1 MGHATCAPASGVS
14 MQRKYK
20 MKKTTGMAL
29 AFLALSAA
37 VTGSAVA
44 DRRHGGGEAGM
55 MGGPDGG
62 MQALERADADNNGE
76 VTFDE
81 FKKAAGDRFVLADVN
96 KDGKVTVEEMAA
108 AIEKMRAERMAKR
121 MIERF
126 DSDGDGSV
134 TLAEIDNGQKE
145 IYALLDRNDDGKLIK
160 DEMPRNGGKGHKWG
174 KNGPDG
180 PDGDN

>member
-44 DRRHGGGEAGM
+44 DRRHGGGM
-55 MGGPDGG
+55 MGGLGG
-62 MQALERADADNNGE
+62 PPQSLDLADADKNGE
-76 VTFDE
+76 ITFDE
-81 FKKAAGDRFVLADVN
+81 FKKAAGTRFVLADVN

-121 MIERF
+121 LIERF

-145 IYALLDRNDDGKLIK
+145 IYALLDRNDDGKLVK
-160 DEMPRNGGKGHKWG
+160 DEVPRRGDKGGKWG
-174 KNGPDG
+174 MNVPDE
-180 PDGDN
+180 DK

>member
-14 MQRKYK
+14 MQRKTD

-29 AFLALSAA
+29 AFLALSGA
-37 VTGSAVA
+37 VTGTAIA
-44 DRRHGGGEAGM
+44 DKRHGGGM
-55 MGGPDGG
+55 MGGLGG
-62 MQALERADADNNGE
+62 MQSLDLADADSNGE
-76 VTFDE
+76 ITFDE
-81 FKKAAGDRFVLADVN
+81 FKKAAGDRFILADVS

-108 AIEKMRAERMAKR
+108 AIEKMRAEHMAKR

-145 IYALLDRNDDGKLIK
+145 IYALLDRNDDGKLVK
-160 DEMPRNGGKGHKWG
+160 EEMPRRGDVGQRWG
-174 KNGPDG
+174 KNN

>member
-14 MQRKYK
+14 MQRKTD

-37 VTGSAVA
+37 VTGAANA
-44 DRRHGGGEAGM
+44 DKRHGGGDAGM
-55 MGGPDGG
+55 MGGGAG
-62 MQALERADADNNGE
+62 MQPMELADADKNGE
-76 VTFDE
+76 ITFDE

-108 AIEKMRAERMAKR
+108 AIEKMRTERMAKR

-126 DSDGDGSV
+126 DADNDGSV
-134 TLAEIDNGQKE
+134 TLAEIENGQKK
-145 IYALLDRNDDGKLIK
+145 IYALMDRNDDGKIVAG
-160 DEMPRNGGKGHKWG
+160 EMPRHGGKHHKG
-174 KNGPDG
+174 GMMDG
-180 PDGDN
+180 PDGNN

>member
-1 MGHATCAPASGVS
+1 
-14 MQRKYK
+14 

-37 VTGSAVA
+37 VTGTAVA
-44 DRRHGGGEAGM
+44 DKRHGGGNAGM
-55 MGGPDGG
+55 MGGLGGG
-62 MQALERADADNNGE
+62 MRSLDLADADKNGE
-76 VTFDE
+76 ITFDE
-81 FKKAAGDRFVLADVN
+81 FKKAAGDRFVLADAN

-145 IYALLDRNDDGKLIK
+145 IYALLDRNDDGKLVK
-160 DEMPRNGGKGHKWG
+160 EEMPRRGGKGHKWG
-174 KNGPDG
+174 GDRPDG

>member
-1 MGHATCAPASGVS
+1 
-14 MQRKYK
+14 MQRKTD

-37 VTGSAVA
+37 VTGTAVA
-44 DRRHGGGEAGM
+44 DKRHGGGNAGM
-55 MGGPDGG
+55 MGGLGGG
-62 MQALERADADNNGE
+62 MRSLDLADADKNGE
-76 VTFDE
+76 ITFDE
-81 FKKAAGDRFVLADVN
+81 FKKAAGDRFVLADAN

-145 IYALLDRNDDGKLIK
+145 IYALLDRNDDGKLVK
-160 DEMPRNGGKGHKWG
+160 EEMPHRGGKGHKWG
-174 KNGPDG
+174 GDG
-180 PDGDN
+180 PDGAN